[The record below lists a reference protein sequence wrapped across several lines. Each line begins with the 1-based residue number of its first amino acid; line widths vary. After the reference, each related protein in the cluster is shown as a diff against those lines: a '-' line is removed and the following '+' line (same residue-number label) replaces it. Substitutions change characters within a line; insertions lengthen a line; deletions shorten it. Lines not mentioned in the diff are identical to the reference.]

1 MYPITYIKEHLN
13 KKIIKDRE
21 AQNIF
26 SFLQPGENVN
36 LQKRKFKIE
45 RKNYYNQLR

>member
-1 MYPITYIKEHLN
+1 MQLIIRQEFISANIK
-13 KKIIKDRE
+13 

-45 RKNYYNQLR
+45 RKNDYNQLR